1 VNRAKAIPADSRKAS
16 PAKRRGE
23 STKHTAP
30 NSSHHAETRKPDRAA
45 QKHVPESKAGTD
57 LLLAFENELSA
68 QDSEKR
74 CRSAF
79 RSLTGPDRCAPDKL
93 MWSVTTVKWTFEHHY
108 RIQDEPCRMDS
119 KKLATLVKKTL
130 WVAGEW
136 EQQFQ
141 TVFGKEVLQRAEG
154 LDLPKS
160 EGGFLRVP
168 QRLRLLAN
176 EARTIHQGIRAAQDG
191 RWSRPRGFR
200 FGLVGYRD
208 EKLRREYPP
217 RLAQSAPPGN
227 YLRPP
232 QTQQTLEQPPI
243 FARCANGAPQ
253 CVYPKLRVLRQT
265 LPRAEDHR

>member
-1 VNRAKAIPADSRKAS
+1 MLHGETNRSGKIGPKKEKPWAANPGRKGKLSVNRAKAIPADSRKAS

-176 EARTIHQGIRAAQDG
+176 EARTIHQGTWWATG
-191 RWSRPRGFR
+191 TKN
-200 FGLVGYRD
+200 YD
-208 EKLRREYPP
+208 E
-217 RLAQSAPPGN
+217 N
-227 YLRPP
+227 
-232 QTQQTLEQPPI
+232 T
-243 FARCANGAPQ
+243 
-253 CVYPKLRVLRQT
+253 LRVWRNQHPQAITCARLR
-265 LPRAEDHR
+265 LSKR

>member
-1 VNRAKAIPADSRKAS
+1 
-16 PAKRRGE
+16 
-23 STKHTAP
+23 
-30 NSSHHAETRKPDRAA
+30 
-45 QKHVPESKAGTD
+45 
-57 LLLAFENELSA
+57 
-68 QDSEKR
+68 
-74 CRSAF
+74 
-79 RSLTGPDRCAPDKL
+79 

-176 EARTIHQGIRAAQDG
+176 EARTIHQGTQRQRRPLYDDALAELTEYVRLKMGDG
-191 RWSRPRGFR
+191 HDPEVSA
-200 FGLVGYRD
+200 LVWWATGTKNYD
-208 EKLRREYPP
+208 E
-217 RLAQSAPPGN
+217 N
-227 YLRPP
+227 
-232 QTQQTLEQPPI
+232 T
-243 FARCANGAPQ
+243 
-253 CVYPKLRVLRQT
+253 LRVWRNQHPQAITCARLR
-265 LPRAEDHR
+265 LSKR